1 MRARLWAAA
10 ALATGVLLASAT
22 GTASAAV
29 LDFEAPLPSGL
40 SPMTF
45 WQGTVVPSTAR
56 VTDQYLSLGIR
67 FSGAALVT
75 FGSWVVVSGV
85 NALAGIASDGTIDYD
100 QPVTFS
106 FFMPGNGSV
115 AGTTDFFA
123 YSPDVAGY
131 SGNVITIS
139 AFGLDG
145 SLLGQTQYV
154 ETGNFMSPLS
164 ISGIGQFHR
173 VTIDQT
179 LYDRTSGGIALDLVQ
194 FGAIS
199 AASAPE
205 PGTLAL
211 LGLGVA
217 GLVATRRRKQHSRD
231 ICGGLHS
238 QQ

>member
-1 MRARLWAAA
+1 MRARLCAAA
-10 ALATGVLLASAT
+10 ALAAGVLLASAT
-22 GTASAAV
+22 STASATV

-100 QPVTFS
+100 QPVTFF

-123 YSPDVAGY
+123 YSPDVAGH
-131 SGNVITIS
+131 SSNVVTIS

-173 VTIDQT
+173 VTVDQT

-205 PGTLAL
+205 PGP
-211 LGLGVA
+211 VP
-217 GLVATRRRKQHSRD
+217 
-231 ICGGLHS
+231 
-238 QQ
+238 

>member
-1 MRARLWAAA
+1 MRARLCAAA
-10 ALATGVLLASAT
+10 ALAVGVLLASAT

-100 QPVTFS
+100 QPVTF

-123 YSPDVAGY
+123 YSPDVAGH
-131 SGNVITIS
+131 SSNVVTIS

-173 VTIDQT
+173 VTVDQT

-205 PGTLAL
+205 PGP
-211 LGLGVA
+211 VP
-217 GLVATRRRKQHSRD
+217 
-231 ICGGLHS
+231 
-238 QQ
+238 